1 MQDHRSTH
9 LLFQNL
15 CCLNRNFDLISIW
28 NWIWLCIF
36 FKFLIIFCQSL
47 TQADSNYLPL
57 VVHVCMFLLNDFVFH
72 IFLSNFQIC
81 TCLEH
86 APPKMNFT
94 WLCVNDVRKSS
105 SHKLSSNISVSLNIK
120 RNNLT
125 IFKHPIRGALYH
137 SF

>member
-28 NWIWLCIF
+28 NWIGLCIF
-36 FKFLIIFCQSL
+36 VKFLIIFCQSL

-57 VVHVCMFLLNDFVFH
+57 VVHVCMFLLNDFVFLFSFPTFRYAH
-72 IFLSNFQIC
+72 VWNMPLPRWILLGYVWTMSKSHQATSFQA
-81 TCLEH
+81 T
-86 APPKMNFT
+86 
-94 WLCVNDVRKSS
+94 
-105 SHKLSSNISVSLNIK
+105 SLWVWILK
-120 RNNLT
+120 ET
-125 IFKHPIRGALYH
+125 IWQFFVHPIRGALYH